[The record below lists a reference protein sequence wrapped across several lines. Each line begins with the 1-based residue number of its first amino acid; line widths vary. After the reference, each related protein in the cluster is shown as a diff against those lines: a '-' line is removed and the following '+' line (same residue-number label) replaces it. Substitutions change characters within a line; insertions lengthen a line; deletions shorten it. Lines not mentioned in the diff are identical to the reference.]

1 VAYDAVVVGAGPNGL
16 VGALTLA
23 RAGRRVLVL
32 EAADR
37 VGGALRTEELTLPG
51 FRHDVGATVLALAAA
66 SPAFRALGVPDA
78 LWAQPPVP
86 LAHPLDGGAALL
98 HRGID
103 DTTTA
108 LGRDARAW
116 QALVAASARPDLI
129 DAVLSLPRP
138 AAVAYLARRAPRFA
152 LTAALPAAAAT
163 RIGFRDMGT
172 QALFAGLAAHS
183 ELPLRALVTTGY
195 AIVLGALAHL
205 TGWPFARGGSG
216 ALVDQLVDSLR
227 DAGAE
232 IVTGNRVRSL
242 AQLPPARTTLL
253 DLTPRQVLAVA
264 GERLPPRYRA
274 RLARYRYGPGVFKLD
289 WALDA
294 PVPWRD
300 QRVAQAG
307 TVHLGGTADQ
317 IAAAERDV
325 ARGRHPDRPFVICT
339 QPSVADASRA
349 PAGKHVLWAYCHVP
363 NGSSRD
369 MTSAIEDAIE
379 RAAPGFR
386 DRVLAR
392 HVFTPSALEA
402 FDANLVGGD
411 IGGGAA
417 DLRQLLARPVLSTRP
432 WATPVPGLYLCSAAT
447 PPGGGSHGMGGY
459 QAAHL
464 ALRHHP

>member
-1 VAYDAVVVGAGPNGL
+1 MAYDAVVVGAGPNGL

-23 RAGRRVLVL
+23 RAGRRVLVV
-32 EAADR
+32 EAAER

-66 SPAFRALGVPDA
+66 SPAFRALGVPGT
-78 LWAQPPVP
+78 LWAHPPVP
-86 LAHPLDGGAALL
+86 LAHPLDSGAALL
-98 HRGID
+98 HRSID
-103 DTTTA
+103 DTAFA

-116 QALVAASARPDLI
+116 RALVAASARPDVI
-129 DAVLSLPRP
+129 DAVLTVPTP
-138 AAVAYLARRAPRFA
+138 AAVAHLARRAPRFA
-152 LTAALPAAAAT
+152 LSAALPAAATNRIAFRRTGT
-163 RIGFRDMGT
+163 R
-172 QALFAGLAAHS
+172 ALFAGLAAHS
-183 ELPLRALVTTGY
+183 ELPLRAPVTTGY
-195 AIVLGALAHL
+195 ALVLGALAHL

-216 ALVDQLVDSLR
+216 ALVEHLVASLR
-227 DAGAE
+227 AAGAE
-232 IVTGNRVRSL
+232 IVTGTPVRSM
-242 AQLPPARTTLL
+242 AQLPPADITLL

-264 GERLPPRYRA
+264 GEHLPSRYRA

-300 QRVAQAG
+300 PQVAEAG
-307 TVHLGGTADQ
+307 TVHLGGTAEQ
-317 IAAAERDV
+317 IAAGERDV

-339 QPSVADASRA
+339 QPSTADASRA

-363 NGSSRD
+363 NGSTCD
-369 MTSAIEDAIE
+369 MTSTIEEAIE

-386 DRVLAR
+386 ERVLAR
-392 HVFTPSALEA
+392 HAFTPAALEA

-417 DLRQLLARPVLSTRP
+417 DLRQLLARPVPSTRP
-432 WATPVPGLYLCSAAT
+432 WATPVPGLYLCSSAT

-464 ALRHHP
+464 ALRRHP